1 MSKHFGWALPALA
14 LAACAPGTT
23 TAKAPEG
30 APAPAADQIAP
41 AASPTRNA
49 YFGDVHVHTSNSFD
63 AYIFGVRA
71 TPDDAYRFAK
81 GEAIRHPA
89 GYDIKLAGPPLDFL
103 AVTDHGEYLGVV
115 PAMDTPSSP
124 LSQTK
129 IAQSVFG
136 ADATDPGQSFLR
148 VGVTVATGEEIE
160 EIYDRE
166 LIDSVWAA
174 TIDSAER
181 NNEPG
186 KFTAFSGYEFTAMM
200 AVPGD
205 GPPAAGNLHRNV
217 IFRGEAPDRLFS
229 TLDSTNP
236 EDLWT
241 WMEGQRSEGRD
252 VLAIPHN
259 SNASNG
265 EMFALQTYNG
275 EPLTAAY
282 ADKRMRNEPLVE
294 VSQVKGTSE
303 TTPTLSPNDEW
314 ADFEQ
319 YEYFI
324 GSTMKTT
331 PGAGDFVRSAYKRGL
346 ALQETEGFNPYK
358 FGLISSSDTHVAAA
372 SLVEEFHW
380 GKTPQDGASPEAR
393 RSVPPNG
400 GKTWEGADDPE
411 TRRQI
416 TATQFGS
423 SGLAGVWA
431 ESNTREAIF
440 DAMNRKETFGT
451 SGPRMKVRFFAGMD
465 YEPAMLAD
473 ADLLQRAYDQ
483 GVPMGG
489 QLAKVSGEAAP
500 GFLVWAVRDPMSAPL
515 QRAQVVKVWTDGGE
529 THEAIHDVACSG
541 GAVPDAVT
549 HRCADNGA
557 SVDISDCSTDPGA
570 GADELKAY
578 WQDPDF
584 DADLEAAYYV
594 RVLENPTCRWSTW
607 DAVRN
612 GTPPNPELHTT
623 LQERAWSS
631 PIWYAGFDQLAN
643 R

>member
-1 MSKHFGWALPALA
+1 MNKFTGWALPALA
-14 LAACAPGTT
+14 LAACAPSTQITT
-23 TAKAPEG
+23 DLEAAPPP
-30 APAPAADQIAP
+30 PAM
-41 AASPTRNA
+41 ASIDANPTRNA
-49 YFGDVHVHTSNSFD
+49 YFGDVHVHTANSFD
-63 AYIFGVRA
+63 SYIFGTRA

-89 GYDIKLAGPPLDFL
+89 GYDIKLDGPPLDFL

-115 PAMDTPSSP
+115 PAMATPASP

-129 IAQSVFG
+129 LAQSVFG
-136 ADATDPGQSFLR
+136 AGATDPGTSFLR
-148 VGVTVATGEEIE
+148 VGVTVVTGEEIA
-160 EIYDRE
+160 EIYDRD

-186 KFTAFSGYEFTAMM
+186 KFTAFSGYEFTAMLP
-200 AVPGD
+200 VPGE
-205 GPPAAGNLHRNV
+205 GPAAAANLHRNV
-217 IFRGEAPDRLFS
+217 IFRGEAPSRLFS

-236 EDLWT
+236 EDLWA
-241 WMEGQRSEGRD
+241 WMETQRAEGRD

-265 EMFALQTYNG
+265 QMFALQTYKG
-275 EPLTAAY
+275 EPLTAGY
-282 ADKRMRNEPLVE
+282 ATTRMRNEPLVE

-303 TTPTLSPNDEW
+303 TAPSLSPNDEW

-319 YEYFI
+319 YEFFI
-324 GSTMKTT
+324 GSTVKST
-331 PGAGDFVRSAYKRGL
+331 PSTGDFVRPAYKAGL
-346 ALQETEGFNPYK
+346 ALQETEGFNPFK

-400 GKTWEGADDPE
+400 AQTWEGAEDPS

-416 TATQFGS
+416 TATQFSS

-440 DAMNRKETFGT
+440 DAMRRKETFGT
-451 SGPRMKVRFFAGMD
+451 SGPRMKVRFFAGMNYTPD
-465 YEPAMLAD
+465 MLDSAALLETAYAD
-473 ADLLQRAYDQ
+473 

-489 QLAKVSGEAAP
+489 QLEKVSGDAAP
-500 GFLVWAVRDPMSAPL
+500 GFLVWAIRDPLSAPL
-515 QRAQVVKVWTDGGE
+515 QRAQVVKVWSDGGE
-529 THEAIHDVACSG
+529 THEVIHDVACSG
-541 GAVPDAVT
+541 GALPDAAT
-549 HRCADNGA
+549 HRCPDNGA
-557 SVDISDCSTDPGA
+557 SVDISDCSTEPGT
-570 GADELKAY
+570 GASELKAY

-584 DADLEAAYYV
+584 APDLEAAYYV

-612 GTPPNPELHTT
+612 STPPNPELPLT

-631 PIWYAGFDQLAN
+631 PIWYAGYSGE
-643 R
+643 

>member
-1 MSKHFGWALPALA
+1 MSKYLGWAVPALA
-14 LAACAPGTT
+14 LVACAPNTNIANNISASAT
-23 TAKAPEG
+23 VEPAKVAPV
-30 APAPAADQIAP
+30 ANPM
-41 AASPTRNA
+41 RNA

-71 TPDDAYRFAK
+71 TPDDAYKFAK

-89 GYDIKLAGPPLDFL
+89 GYDLQLSGPPLDFL

-115 PAMDTPSSP
+115 PAMNTPSSP
-124 LSQTK
+124 LSQTE

-136 ADATDPGQSFLR
+136 ENATDPGKSFLR

-160 EIYDRE
+160 EIYDRS

-217 IFRGEAPDRLFS
+217 IFRGDAPPRLFS

-241 WMEGQRSEGRD
+241 WMETQRGEGRD

-259 SNASNG
+259 SNISNG
-265 EMFALQTYNG
+265 EMFALQTYTG
-275 EPLTAAY
+275 APMTADY
-282 ADKRMRNEPLVE
+282 AERRMRNEPLVE

-303 TTPTLSPNDEW
+303 TNATLSPNDEW
-314 ADFEQ
+314 AGFEQ
-319 YEYFI
+319 YEYFV
-324 GSTMKTT
+324 GSSVRLTA
-331 PGAGDFVRSAYKRGL
+331 GAGDFVRSAYKRGL
-346 ALQETEGFNPYK
+346 AMQEADGFNPYK

-380 GKTPQDGASPEAR
+380 GKTPQDGASPEGR

-400 GKTWEGADDPE
+400 GKTWDGADDPQ

-416 TATQFGS
+416 TATQFAS

-440 DAMNRKETFGT
+440 DAMKRKETFGT
-451 SGPRMKVRFFAGMD
+451 SGPRMTVRFFGGME
-465 YEPAMLAD
+465 YSPSMLDD
-473 ADLLQRAYDQ
+473 ADLLARAYDG

-489 QLAKVSGEAAP
+489 QLGNVSGDAAP
-500 GFLVWAVRDPMSAPL
+500 GFLVWAMRDPMSAPL

-529 THEAIHDVACSG
+529 THEAVHDVACSG
-541 GAVPDAVT
+541 GTVPDADT
-549 HRCADNGA
+549 HRCPDNGA
-557 SVDISDCSTDPGA
+557 SVNISDCSTEIGSGA
-570 GADELKAY
+570 NELKAY
-578 WQDPDF
+578 WTDPDF
-584 DADLEAAYYV
+584 SVDREAAYYV

-612 GTPPNPELHTT
+612 GTPHNPELPTT
-623 LQERAWSS
+623 VQERAWSS
-631 PIWYAGFDQLAN
+631 PIWYAGLDLTASD
-643 R
+643 

>member
-1 MSKHFGWALPALA
+1 MSKYLGWVIPALA
-14 LAACAPGTT
+14 LAACAPSTNIANDIDVSA
-23 TAKAPEG
+23 TAEPAKV
-30 APAPAADQIAP
+30 APAANP
-41 AASPTRNA
+41 MRNA

-71 TPDDAYRFAK
+71 TPDDAYKFAK

-89 GYDIKLAGPPLDFL
+89 GYDLQLSGPPLDFL

-115 PAMDTPSSP
+115 PAMNTPSSP
-124 LSQTK
+124 LSQTE

-136 ADATDPGQSFLR
+136 ENATDPGRSFLR
-148 VGVTVATGEEIE
+148 VGVTVVTGEEIE
-160 EIYDRE
+160 EIYDRD

-217 IFRGEAPDRLFS
+217 IFRGDAPSRLFS

-241 WMEGQRSEGRD
+241 WMETQRGEGRD

-259 SNASNG
+259 SNISNG
-265 EMFALQTYNG
+265 EMFALQTYTG
-275 EPLTAAY
+275 EPMTADY

-294 VSQVKGTSE
+294 VTQVKGTSE
-303 TTPTLSPNDEW
+303 TNPTLSPNDEW
-314 ADFEQ
+314 AGFEQ
-319 YEYFI
+319 YEYFV
-324 GSTMKTT
+324 GSSVRLTS
-331 PGAGDFVRSAYKRGL
+331 GAGDFVRSAYKRGL
-346 ALQETEGFNPYK
+346 AMQEAEGFNPYK
-358 FGLISSSDTHVAAA
+358 FGLIGSSDTHVAAA

-400 GKTWEGADDPE
+400 GKTWDGADDPE

-416 TATQFGS
+416 TATQFAS

-431 ESNTREAIF
+431 ESNTRGAIF
-440 DAMNRKETFGT
+440 DAMKRKETFGT
-451 SGPRMKVRFFAGMD
+451 SGPRMKVRFFGGMG
-465 YEPAMLAD
+465 YAPSMLDD
-473 ADLLQRAYDQ
+473 ADLLARAYDG

-489 QLAKVSGEAAP
+489 QLEKVSGDAAP
-500 GFLVWAVRDPMSAPL
+500 GFLVWTMRDPMSAPL
-515 QRAQVVKVWTDGGE
+515 QRAQVVKVWTDSGE
-529 THEAIHDVACSG
+529 THEAVHDVACSG
-541 GAVPDAVT
+541 GAIPDADT
-549 HRCADNGA
+549 HRCPDNGA
-557 SVDISDCSTDPGA
+557 GVNTSDCSTEAGSGA
-570 GADELKAY
+570 NELKAY
-578 WQDPDF
+578 WTDPDF
-584 DADLEAAYYV
+584 NADREAAYYV

-612 GTPPNPELHTT
+612 GTPPNPELAETV
-623 LQERAWSS
+623 QERAWSS
-631 PIWYAGFDQLAN
+631 PIWYAGLD
-643 R
+643 RVVSE